1 MAEVLGAVAA
11 TIDIVTGG
19 VKGGSWV
26 RRKLRERKERKSA
39 AQSEP
44 EYPVRLT
51 CSDADDYHPSA
62 GFHEGYYIEVF
73 NHSEKPVT
81 VKGFGL
87 DLTMHHQAE
96 WHRYEYPIG
105 YSHSSFPSRVEPND
119 GLDGYI
125 DTEALADQIYLD
137 GEKDDWI
144 ETHAYVDLIG
154 FGMKKIDPKD
164 QSD

>member
-11 TIDIVTGG
+11 TIAIVTGA

-26 RRKLRERKERKSA
+26 RRKLRERKERTS

-62 GFHEGYYIEVF
+62 GFQEGYYIEVF

-87 DLTMHHQAE
+87 DITMQGQAE
-96 WHRYEYPIG
+96 WHEHELARHHPPYN
-105 YSHSSFPSRVEPND
+105 FPARLAPND
-119 GLDGYI
+119 ALDGYI
-125 DTEALADQIYLD
+125 DTDVLADEIYERGD
-137 GEKDDWI
+137 HDYVVSWSPYVEVAGFGEKTVEA
-144 ETHAYVDLIG
+144 ETT
-154 FGMKKIDPKD
+154 
-164 QSD
+164 